1 MNVEKLTDQLI
12 RDEGLRLK
20 PYTDTVGK
28 LTVGIGRNLDDVGIS
43 ESEARYML
51 KNDIT
56 KFVSELTKLDW
67 FNGLDEPRQVA
78 IANMAFNL
86 GVEGLLDFKNMID
99 CIKCAKYKLAAEHAL
114 SSKWARQVGKRA
126 NRIAEQIA
134 TGVYQ

>member
-1 MNVEKLTDQLI
+1 MNIDRLTDQLV

-28 LTVGIGRNLDDVGIS
+28 ITIGIGRNLDDVGIS
-43 ESEARYML
+43 ESEARYLL

-56 KFVSELTKLDW
+56 KVVSQLTKIEW
-67 FNGLDEPRQVA
+67 FNGLDEVRQCA

-86 GVEGLLDFKNMID
+86 GVGGLLDFKNMID
-99 CIKCAKYKLAAEHAL
+99 CLKCAKYKLAAEHAL
-114 SSKWARQVGKRA
+114 NSKWARQVGRRA
-126 NRIAEQIA
+126 NRIAEQLA

>member
-1 MNVEKLTDQLI
+1 MNIDRLTDQLV

-28 LTVGIGRNLDDVGIS
+28 ITIGIGRNLDDVGIS
-43 ESEARYML
+43 ESEARYLL

-56 KFVSELTKLDW
+56 KVVSQLTKVEW
-67 FNGLDEPRQVA
+67 FNGLDEVRQCA

-99 CIKCAKYKLAAEHAL
+99 CLKCAKYKLAAEHAL
-114 SSKWARQVGKRA
+114 NSKWARQVGRRA
-126 NRIAEQIA
+126 NRIAEQLA

>member
-1 MNVEKLTDQLI
+1 MNTERLIDQLI
-12 RDEGLRLK
+12 RDEGLKLK

-28 LTVGIGRNLDDVGIS
+28 LTIGIGRNLDDVGIS

-51 KNDIT
+51 KNDIS
-56 KFVSELTKLDW
+56 KVLAELTKQNW

-86 GVEGLLDFKNMID
+86 GVEGLLGFKNMID
-99 CIKCAKYKLAAEHAL
+99 CLKCGKFKLASEHAL
-114 SSKWARQVGKRA
+114 ASKWAGQVGARA
-126 NRIAEQIA
+126 RRIAEQIA